1 MKHVVLLQHSAYAEP
16 GYVTQYLDQHDIP
29 WRLLRIDEGAA
40 VPDDPAPYAGL
51 CFLGGSMSV
60 NDPLPW
66 IEQALAL
73 IRNADRLGVPIVGH
87 CFGSQLLAKAFGAT
101 VTRNPVKEI
110 GWGWMEVLDS
120 RSSDDWLGVRAG
132 RVRSFQWH
140 GDTFTV
146 PEGADLLMESEFC
159 AHQTYVIRDLHLGMQ
174 SHLEMTP
181 ELVRKLTI
189 KGAAEIDREIGLRG
203 PAAVQTAA
211 QMLDDVDNKCAEV
224 NALMARMYDRW
235 RLKLRR

>member
-16 GYVTQYLDQHDIP
+16 GFVTQYLDRHGIP
-29 WRLLRIDEGAA
+29 WRLLRIDEGDA
-40 VPDDPAPYAGL
+40 VPADPAPYAGL

-66 IEQALAL
+66 IAEALAL
-73 IRNADRLGVPIVGH
+73 IRHADRLDVPIVGH

-110 GWGWMEVLDS
+110 GWGSMEVLDCRAS
-120 RSSDDWLGVRAG
+120 ADWLGVRAG

-146 PEGADLLMESEFC
+146 PDGAELLMASAFC

-181 ELVRKLTI
+181 DLVHKLTI
-189 KGAAEIDREIGLRG
+189 KGAAEIDRELGLRG

-211 QMLDDVDNKCAEV
+211 QMLDDVENKCAEV

-235 RLKLRR
+235 HLKLRR